1 MSRSTLI
8 DPAEAFC
15 GRPGRYC
22 SARIDS
28 VPLPR
33 SAMAQTL
40 FGDDEK
46 AKHWLSKS
54 KDRFSG
60 KSPIAMLSTTQGTRL
75 IEELLIQTAEGFVG
89 ADRKLTQ

>member
-1 MSRSTLI
+1 M
-8 DPAEAFC
+8 
-15 GRPGRYC
+15 
-22 SARIDS
+22 
-28 VPLPR
+28 
-33 SAMAQTL
+33 AMAQTL

-75 IEELLIQTAEGFVG
+75 IEELLIQTAEGLAF
-89 ADRKLTQ
+89 

>member
-1 MSRSTLI
+1 MTVEESDRLFRVAHIT
-8 DPAEAFC
+8 
-15 GRPGRYC
+15 
-22 SARIDS
+22 
-28 VPLPR
+28 
-33 SAMAQTL
+33 AMAQTL

-75 IEELLIQTAEGFVG
+75 IEELLIQTAEGF
-89 ADRKLTQ
+89 AF